1 MKNKKLKIID
11 QIENTRK
18 KNNKNW
24 MDILR
29 IAFEK
34 APEETALIMSNIYKE
49 DSEISK
55 LVNGIYLARISI
67 VKLVVTVLPEGSLI
81 SKVFTVNPTG
91 KVDPGGSPA
100 I

>member
-34 APEETALIMSNIYKE
+34 APEET
-49 DSEISK
+49 
-55 LVNGIYLARISI
+55 
-67 VKLVVTVLPEGSLI
+67 SLI
-81 SKVFTVNPTG
+81 ISSYQTSRSLTQL
-91 KVDPGGSPA
+91 

>member
-55 LVNGIYLARISI
+55 LVKKLA
-67 VKLVVTVLPEGSLI
+67 K
-81 SKVFTVNPTG
+81 K
-91 KVDPGGSPA
+91 
-100 I
+100 